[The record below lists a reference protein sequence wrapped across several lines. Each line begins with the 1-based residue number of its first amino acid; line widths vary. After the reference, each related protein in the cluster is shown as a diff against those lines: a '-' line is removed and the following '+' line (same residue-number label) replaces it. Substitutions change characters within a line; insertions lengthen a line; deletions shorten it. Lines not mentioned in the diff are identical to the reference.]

1 MNTRVKSVYSSLFLT
16 FAVSASAALPQPV
29 LHYRSDAGVTTN
41 AAGQVTGWQ
50 NLGTLGMSGDVAVE
64 GTSDITYSATGA
76 NGSPSVVFGGTTYL
90 KTVGNVNL
98 GISGSAGGGC
108 WFVALKVTSAL
119 SGNRGLLGTTS
130 DNARFG
136 AFYPTGSKQMFR
148 CYVNASTTGQK
159 YCDRDMRSGW
169 YLLSLSGWGSNL
181 RPYNGWYSAGVETP
195 DSYACLNSWSA
206 PFSVGNLG
214 SSYLWCNPFVGEIA
228 EIRCYAKALTS
239 SERTAVQMEM
249 GIYSGVKADVTSFK
263 GIELFEADDRAYVNE
278 PASLG
283 FTPGV
288 GPSETLVTSG
298 TSGGLNVSFVNA
310 LDSTVETATYL
321 AHDGTTGRY
330 RTWCLAMDR
339 KTTSD
344 TIDLPITLTLDA
356 AAAADLPDEVS
367 VLYRASTTGSWQ
379 TLAKGRKDAGGEVTV
394 WLDSWKNGYYRFAS
408 GVTAAGNLVLH
419 YRSDVGVTLGDG
431 DKVTSWQNLGT
442 LGAAGDVA
450 VEGDSDI
457 TYSASGAGG
466 SPSVVFGGTSCLKT
480 AGDVNLGIKGS
491 SGGGCWFVT
500 LKAGAFSDNRGLL
513 GTVKTDG
520 DAVRFGAFHP
530 TGDRAIFRSYVNGL
544 ALANTYRYS
553 DRSIRTGWFLL
564 SLSGWGQNLRPYNGW
579 YSAAI
584 ETPDGYACQNSWSAP
599 FYVGNMGNYAWCNPF
614 LGEIAEIRCYDRALT
629 SSERTAVQMEMGIY
643 SGVKADMTSY
653 AGIELFEADGRAY
666 VHDGVA
672 FGYMHGLGPTETPVA
687 SATSGELT
695 VGYVDELGVVEGTN
709 TVAYLAHNG
718 LTGLDRTWCLS
729 ADNGPGGW
737 VLGNAFTIQFAYHGG
752 QIGGEAAL
760 YRKTSLDGHWRRIG
774 DMSLS
779 DDGQSLTCALEP
791 GWQNGYYQIREKKGL
806 SIIVR

>member
-90 KTVGNVNL
+90 KTAGNVNL
-98 GISGSAGGGC
+98 GIQGSAGGGC
-108 WFVALKVTSAL
+108 WFVALKVTSTYFE
-119 SGNRGLLGTTS
+119 NRGLLGTTS

-136 AFYPTGSKQMFR
+136 AFFPTGNTKQFFR
-148 CYVNASTTGQK
+148 CYVNASTSGNK

-214 SSYLWCNPFVGEIA
+214 SSYSWCNPFVGEIA

-379 TLAKGRKDAGGEVTV
+379 TLAKGRKDAGGAVTV

-419 YRSDVGVTLGDG
+419 YRADEGVGVGEG
-431 DKVTSWQNLGT
+431 GKVTGWKNLGT
-442 LGAAGDVA
+442 LGASGDVA
-450 VEGDSDI
+450 VAEETSDI
-457 TYSASGAGG
+457 TYSATGANG
-466 SPSVVFGGTSCLKT
+466 SPSVVFGGTTYLKT
-480 AGDVNLGIKGS
+480 AGNVNLGISGS
-491 SGGGCWFVT
+491 AGGGCWFVA
-500 LKAGAFSDNRGLL
+500 LKVTSVLSGNRGLL
-513 GTVKTDG
+513 GTTSDN
-520 DAVRFGAFHP
+520 ARFGAFYP
-530 TGDRAIFRSYVNGL
+530 TGSKQMFRCYVNASTTGQK
-544 ALANTYRYS
+544 YC
-553 DRSIRTGWFLL
+553 DRDMRSGWYLL
-564 SLSGWGQNLRPYNGW
+564 SLSGWGANLRPYNGW
-579 YSAAI
+579 YSADV
-584 ETPDGYACQNSWSAP
+584 ETPDSYTCLNSWSAP
-599 FYVGNMGNYAWCNPF
+599 FSVGNLGSSYTWCNPF
-614 LGEIAEIRCYDRALT
+614 LGEIAEIRCYDRAL
-629 SSERTAVQMEMGIY
+629 SVSERTAVQMEMGIY
-643 SGVKADMTSY
+643 SGVKAGVTSFS
-653 AGIELFEADGRAY
+653 GVELFEAEDRAY
-666 VHDGVA
+666 VQDGVA
-672 FGYMHGLGPTETPVA
+672 FGYMHGLGPTGTPAV
-687 SATSGELT
+687 SATSGDLK
-695 VGYVDELGVVEGTN
+695 VGYVDDLGTWTGATN

-718 LTGLDRTWCLS
+718 LTGLDRVWCLS
-729 ADNGPGGW
+729 ADSGPGGW
-737 VLGNAFTIQFAYHGG
+737 VLGNAFAIRFTYQGSLP
-752 QIGGEAAL
+752 QGE
-760 YRKTSLDGHWRRIG
+760 YRLCRKAGAEAHWTRVG
-774 DMSLS
+774 DLIPE
-779 DDGQSLTCALEP
+779 DDGTGLTCVLES
-791 GWQNGYYQIREKKGL
+791 GWQNGYYRIREKKGL
-806 SIIVR
+806 CVIVR